1 MFNFKNKITMK
12 QINSK
17 IDSLVNE
24 IGKEKILEYLNNGI
38 KKEFHYT
45 DIKTFEDACEK
56 LGIYSK
62 NVYNSELDTIDEIA
76 YKKLKIVFK
85 GINNGWQ
92 PNWLDSSQYKYYPYF
107 KAESNYKSSGASGFG
122 FSDCSYG
129 NWNAFVGSR
138 LCTYSSEVAKYIG
151 KQFEDLY
158 SDYLK

>member
-1 MFNFKNKITMK
+1 MRNEKIE
-12 QINSK
+12 SL
-17 IDSLVNE
+17 IDEL
-24 IGKEKILEYLNNGI
+24 GKDKILEYLGVKI
-38 KKEFHYT
+38 SIIEKYT
-45 DIKTFEDACEK
+45 DIKTYEDSLLVLNPDEDCIIYDTDSKRIIAFK
-56 LGIYSK
+56 KIMHIYS
-62 NVYNSELDTIDEIA
+62 A
-76 YKKLKIVFK
+76 
-85 GINNGWQ
+85 INYLNNDWQ
-92 PNWLDSSQYKYYPYF
+92 PDWLDSSQYKYYPYF